1 LFNPSPRVGRAV
13 LDEAAE
19 RDYLGFVSI
28 EAIQQELR
36 NLPPGERVKLI
47 DFLWESLASPEIQH
61 RERAWAEESERRID
75 DFEANR
81 LPARDAQEVRV
92 S

>member
-1 LFNPSPRVGRAV
+1 M
-13 LDEAAE
+13 
-19 RDYLGFVSI
+19 SI

-36 NLPPGERVKLI
+36 NLPPGERAKLI
-47 DFLWESLASPEIQH
+47 DFLWETLSSPEIEQ

-75 DFEANR
+75 AFEAGR
-81 LPARDAQEVRV
+81 LPALEAQSVFSNVRKALG